1 MTSMAFAL
9 GTPLGALWG
18 GAAVDRFGLQA
29 LLAGAALLT
38 AISLVVLASRCD

>member
-1 MTSMAFAL
+1 MTSMAFTLSAPLDAL
-9 GTPLGALWG
+9 LG

-29 LLAGAALLT
+29 LLAGAALLA